1 VHGGRRRCTDSIN
14 TQNREEMDAAVERNY
29 TREIAC
35 CGQELKYTEE
45 A

>member
-1 VHGGRRRCTDSIN
+1 M
-14 TQNREEMDAAVERNY
+14 QNREEIDDVVERNY
-29 TREIAC
+29 TREITC

>member
-1 VHGGRRRCTDSIN
+1 MKN
-14 TQNREEMDAAVERNY
+14 KEEMDASVERNY
-29 TREIAC
+29 TQEIAC